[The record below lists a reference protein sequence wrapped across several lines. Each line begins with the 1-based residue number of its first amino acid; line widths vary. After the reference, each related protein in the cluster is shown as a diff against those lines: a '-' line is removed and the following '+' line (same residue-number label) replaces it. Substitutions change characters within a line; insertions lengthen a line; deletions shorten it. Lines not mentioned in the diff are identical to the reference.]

1 MIRRPPN
8 STRTDTLFPATTL
21 FRSLFPVGHPYRHST
36 IGAMAELNAASLDNV
51 KQWFRDNYGPK
62 NAVLVLAGDIDA
74 ATAKAKVERWFGDI
88 PAGPAIAAVDA
99 PVPTLNKP
107 FAKTITDQVAT
118 TRLYRNWAV
127 PELND
132 PSYPAL
138 NAGLYILGGLEI
150 GRAPWREG
158 GGQTV

>member
-36 IGAMAELNAASLDNV
+36 IGSMADLNAASLDDV
-51 KQWFRDNYGPK
+51 KQWFRDNYGPN
-62 NAVLVLAGDIDA
+62 NAVLVPAGDIDA

-88 PAGPAIAAVDA
+88 PAGTAIAAVAA

-107 FAKTITDQVAT
+107 FAKTTTAKVAAT
-118 TRLYRNWAV
+118 HPIRQRV
-127 PELND
+127 VR
-132 PSYPAL
+132 
-138 NAGLYILGGLEI
+138 G
-150 GRAPWREG
+150 
-158 GGQTV
+158 